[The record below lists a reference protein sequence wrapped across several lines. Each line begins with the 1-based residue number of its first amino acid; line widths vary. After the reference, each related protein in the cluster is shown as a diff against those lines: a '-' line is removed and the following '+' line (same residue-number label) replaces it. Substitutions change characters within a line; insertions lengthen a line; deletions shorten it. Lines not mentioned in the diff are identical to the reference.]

1 VIKVWDQRT
10 GKVGREINDPCKK
23 GSHGGSFCPD
33 GRRFASAGGDGNIQL
48 WDVNTGA
55 ELHCFRGHAGTVSCL
70 AFSPDGRFLVSG
82 GYDRTVRVWKVP
94 R

>member
-1 VIKVWDQRT
+1 LDEYVQTLR
-10 GKVGREINDPCKK
+10 
-23 GSHGGSFCPD
+23 
-33 GRRFASAGGDGNIQL
+33 L
-48 WDVNTGA
+48 WDVETGE
-55 ELHCFRGHAGTVSCL
+55 ELHCFEGHTGVVAAL